1 MSSSESIFDKVMNF
15 SAEEKVG
22 TVKLKPSER
31 LLKDIKS
38 YGFDLTQLEPVLK
51 TKGHQLIVSCAGS
64 GKTTALTFK
73 TIYDLKSGRS
83 TVLKNMNGNNI
94 RVPDKIWVSTFL
106 KSGAEELKTS
116 YRKWCNRLHCADMSQ
131 AIQFCTLHAEFKRA
145 LNALG
150 LKTDIIS
157 DIDNKNLLKKVLKTY
172 GIRSVRGT
180 ALNDDEVSSL
190 IGALTRTRNRLD
202 DSRYLSDIYDELG
215 LVDSVID
222 CILKDWK
229 SQRIIKDK
237 VDFED
242 LQEIL
247 YDYCYNK
254 ADGDVIKFLSER
266 FNYIYIDEFQD
277 TSQIQYAVLK
287 AYCFQAKQVVAIG
300 DDDQTIYS
308 WRGSDNSIITEK
320 FLEDFNPVKND
331 LSVNFRCPNIVL
343 SAIKPSIEKNKSR
356 FEKTLCSANDG
367 GIVRLVEASGYKQMA
382 LTLGDLVY
390 EDVRAGRSVAI
401 LTRVNS
407 DGLLP
412 AIFFDKMG
420 MFSYSVSGKNMTL
433 DCYIGKLVMSLIH
446 LFTDSFSDYVKRALS
461 YLTWDSY
468 GISKLLDVCRNNG
481 TDIWN
486 IPEEDLRYS
495 CYEISDR
502 LISWR
507 EFRKANGDIPTMKFV
522 LQDYRYSVFINDTQ
536 FNDVVKSVLVSIES
550 LLDYYSYDS
559 AEDFLSEL
567 ESINDRLRARVKLS
581 NAKVR
586 IATVHE
592 FKGKEADSVYI
603 WNDSEDVFPYFKS
616 CNNASELEE
625 ERRIHYIACTRA
637 KSISTLLYKKGKEG
651 MFVKEMDLS
660 NAKKVVKETSGVL
673 KKTMEKNLE
682 EDSALRDFENSVSID
697 TGEVYDDL
705 EVEVEE

>member
-1 MSSSESIFDKVMNF
+1 M
-15 SAEEKVG
+15 
-22 TVKLKPSER
+22 
-31 LLKDIKS
+31 
-38 YGFDLTQLEPVLK
+38 
-51 TKGHQLIVSCAGS
+51 
-64 GKTTALTFK
+64 
-73 TIYDLKSGRS
+73 
-83 TVLKNMNGNNI
+83 
-94 RVPDKIWVSTFL
+94 
-106 KSGAEELKTS
+106 
-116 YRKWCNRLHCADMSQ
+116 
-131 AIQFCTLHAEFKRA
+131 
-145 LNALG
+145 
-150 LKTDIIS
+150 
-157 DIDNKNLLKKVLKTY
+157 
-172 GIRSVRGT
+172 
-180 ALNDDEVSSL
+180 
-190 IGALTRTRNRLD
+190 
-202 DSRYLSDIYDELG
+202 
-215 LVDSVID
+215 DSVID

-254 ADGDVIKFLSER
+254 ADGNVIKFLSER

-390 EDVRAGRSVAI
+390 EDVKAGRSVAI

>member
-1 MSSSESIFDKVMNF
+1 MSSDIFDKVMNF
-15 SAEEKVG
+15 SSSDNVDTK
-22 TVKLKPSER
+22 VKLKPSER
-31 LLKDIKS
+31 LLEDMRG

-64 GKTTALTFK
+64 GKTTAMTFK
-73 TIYDLKSGRS
+73 VIYDLKTGRS
-83 TVLKNMNGNNI
+83 TVLRNLNGNNI
-94 RVPDKIWVSTFL
+94 RITDKIWVSTFL
-106 KSGAEELKTS
+106 KSGSEELKNS

-131 AIQFCTLHAEFKRA
+131 SIQFCTLHAEFKRA

-150 LKTDIIS
+150 MHTDIIS
-157 DIDNKNLLKKVLKTY
+157 DTENKTLLKKVLKTY
-172 GIRSVRGT
+172 GIRSPRGT
-180 ALNDDEVSSL
+180 ALNDDEVSAIL
-190 IGALTRTRNRLD
+190 GALICTRNRLD
-202 DSRYLSDIYDELG
+202 EKRYSSDIYDELG
-215 LVDSVID
+215 LVSSVID
-222 CILKDWK
+222 CILRDWK
-229 SQRIIKDK
+229 AQRVIKNM

-254 ADGDVIKFLSER
+254 KDNAIIEFLSQR
-266 FNYIYIDEFQD
+266 YNYIYIDEFQD

-320 FLEDFNPVKND
+320 FLADFKPVKND
-331 LSVNFRCPNIVL
+331 LSVNFRCPNNIL
-343 SAIKPSIEKNKSR
+343 SAIKPSIEKNTLR
-356 FEKTLCSANDG
+356 FEKTLCSAKDG
-367 GIVRLVEASGYKQMA
+367 GMVRIVEAPEYKQMA

-390 EDVRAGRSVAI
+390 EDVKAGRSVAI

-412 AIFFDKMG
+412 AIFFDKMN

-433 DCYIGKLVMSLIH
+433 DCYIGRLVMSIIH
-446 LFTDSFSDYVKRALS
+446 LFTDSYSSEVRKALS

-468 GISKLLDVCRNNG
+468 GITHLLEICRNNG
-481 TDIWN
+481 TDIWG
-486 IPEEDLRYS
+486 ISEEDLVYS
-495 CYEISDR
+495 CPEISEK

-507 EFRKANGDIPTMKFV
+507 DFRKSNGDIPTVKFV
-522 LQDYRYSVFINDTQ
+522 LQDYRYSVFVNDTQ
-536 FNDVVKSVLVSIES
+536 FNDVVRSVLLSVES

-567 ESINDRLRARVKLS
+567 ENINDRLKARVKLS

-592 FKGKEADSVYI
+592 FKGKEADSVYV

-616 CNNASELEE
+616 CNSIEEIEE
-625 ERRIHYIACTRA
+625 ERRVHYIACTRA
-637 KSISTLLYKKGKEG
+637 RNISTLLYKKGKEG

-660 NAKKVVKETSGVL
+660 NAQKVVKETSGVL
-673 KKTMEKNLE
+673 KKTIKKNLK
-682 EDSALRDFENSVSID
+682 EDSALRDFENSVSVD
-697 TGEVYDDL
+697 TGEVSDDL
-705 EVEVEE
+705 EFEVEE

>member
-1 MSSSESIFDKVMNF
+1 MSNDIFDKVMNF
-15 SAEEKVG
+15 SSSDNVDTK
-22 TVKLKPSER
+22 VKLKPSER
-31 LLKDIKS
+31 LLEEMKG

-64 GKTTALTFK
+64 GKTTAMTFK
-73 TIYDLKSGRS
+73 VIYDLKTGRS
-83 TVLKNMNGNNI
+83 TVLRNLNGNNI
-94 RVPDKIWVSTFL
+94 RITDKIWVSTFL

-131 AIQFCTLHAEFKRA
+131 SIQFCTLHAEFKRA

-150 LKTDIIS
+150 MHTDIIS
-157 DIDNKNLLKKVLKTY
+157 DTENKTLLKKVLKTY
-172 GIRSVRGT
+172 GIRSPRGT
-180 ALNDDEVSSL
+180 ALNDDEVSAIL
-190 IGALTRTRNRLD
+190 GALICTRNRLD
-202 DSRYLSDIYDELG
+202 EKRYTSDIYDELG
-215 LVDSVID
+215 LVSSVID
-222 CILKDWK
+222 CILRDWK
-229 SQRIIKDK
+229 AQRVIKNM

-254 ADGDVIKFLSER
+254 ADNAIIEFLSQR
-266 FNYIYIDEFQD
+266 YNYIYIDEFQD

-320 FLEDFNPVKND
+320 FLADFKPAKND
-331 LSVNFRCPNIVL
+331 LSVNFRCPNNIL
-343 SAIKPSIEKNKSR
+343 SAIKPSIEKNTLR
-356 FEKTLCSANDG
+356 FEKTLCSAKDG
-367 GIVRLVEASGYKQMA
+367 GVVRIVEAPEYKQMA
-382 LTLGDLVY
+382 LSLGDLVY
-390 EDVRAGRSVAI
+390 EDIKAGRSVAI

-412 AIFFDKMG
+412 AIFFDKMN

-433 DCYIGKLVMSLIH
+433 DCYIGRLVMSIIH
-446 LFTDSFSDYVKRALS
+446 LFTDSYSSEVRKALS

-468 GISKLLDVCRNNG
+468 GITHLLEICRNNG
-481 TDIWN
+481 TDIWG
-486 IPEEDLRYS
+486 ISEEDLVYS
-495 CYEISDR
+495 CPEISEK

-507 EFRKANGDIPTMKFV
+507 DFRKSNGDIPTVKLV
-522 LQDYRYSVFINDTQ
+522 LQDYRYSVFVNDTQ
-536 FNDVVKSVLVSIES
+536 FNDVVRSVLLSVES

-581 NAKVR
+581 NVKVR

-592 FKGKEADSVYI
+592 FKGKEADSVYV

-616 CNNASELEE
+616 CNSMEEIEE
-625 ERRIHYIACTRA
+625 ERRVHYIACTRA
-637 KSISTLLYKKGKEG
+637 KGISTLLYKRGKAG

-660 NAKKVVKETSGVL
+660 NAQKVVKETSGVL
-673 KKTMEKNLE
+673 KKTMKKNLE
-682 EDSALRDFENSVSID
+682 EDSALRDFENSVSVD
-697 TGEVYDDL
+697 TGEVSDDL
-705 EVEVEE
+705 EFEVE

>member
-1 MSSSESIFDKVMNF
+1 MSNDIFDKVMNF
-15 SAEEKVG
+15 SSSNNIDTK
-22 TVKLKPSER
+22 VKLKPSER
-31 LLKDIKS
+31 LLEEMKW

-64 GKTTALTFK
+64 GKTTAMTFK
-73 TIYDLKSGRS
+73 VIYDLKTGRS
-83 TVLKNMNGNNI
+83 TVLRNLNGNNI
-94 RVPDKIWVSTFL
+94 RITDKIWVSTFL
-106 KSGAEELKTS
+106 KSGSEELKNS

-131 AIQFCTLHAEFKRA
+131 SIQFCTLHAEFKRA

-150 LKTDIIS
+150 MHTDIIS
-157 DIDNKNLLKKVLKTY
+157 DTENKTLLKKVLKTY
-172 GIRSVRGT
+172 GIRSPRGT
-180 ALNDDEVSSL
+180 ALNDDEVSAIL
-190 IGALTRTRNRLD
+190 GALICTRNRLD
-202 DSRYLSDIYDELG
+202 EKRYSSDIYDELG
-215 LVDSVID
+215 LVSSVID
-222 CILKDWK
+222 CILRDWK
-229 SQRIIKDK
+229 AQRVIKNM

-254 ADGDVIKFLSER
+254 ADNAIIEFLSQR
-266 FNYIYIDEFQD
+266 YNYIYIDEFQD

-320 FLEDFNPVKND
+320 FLADFKPAKND
-331 LSVNFRCPNIVL
+331 LSVNFRCPNNIL
-343 SAIKPSIEKNKSR
+343 SAIKPSIEKNTLR
-356 FEKTLCSANDG
+356 FEKTLCSAKDG
-367 GIVRLVEASGYKQMA
+367 GVVRIVEAPEYKQMA

-390 EDVRAGRSVAI
+390 EDIKAGRSVAI

-412 AIFFDKMG
+412 AIFFDKMN

-433 DCYIGKLVMSLIH
+433 DCYIGRLVMSIIH
-446 LFTDSFSDYVKRALS
+446 LFTDSYSSEVRKALS

-468 GISKLLDVCRNNG
+468 GITHLLEICRNNG
-481 TDIWN
+481 TDIWG
-486 IPEEDLRYS
+486 ISEEDLVYS
-495 CYEISDR
+495 CPEISEK

-507 EFRKANGDIPTMKFV
+507 DFRKSNGDIPTVKLV
-522 LQDYRYSVFINDTQ
+522 LQDYRYSVFVNDTQ
-536 FNDVVKSVLVSIES
+536 FNDVVRSVLLSVES

-567 ESINDRLRARVKLS
+567 ENINDRLKARVKLS

-592 FKGKEADSVYI
+592 FKGKEADSVYV

-616 CNNASELEE
+616 CNSMEEIEE
-625 ERRIHYIACTRA
+625 ERRVHYIACTRA
-637 KSISTLLYKKGKEG
+637 KGISTLLYKRGKAG

-660 NAKKVVKETSGVL
+660 NAQKVVKETSGVL
-673 KKTMEKNLE
+673 KKTMKKNLE
-682 EDSALRDFENSVSID
+682 EDSALRDFENSVSVD
-697 TGEVYDDL
+697 TGEVSDDL
-705 EVEVEE
+705 EFEVE

>member
-1 MSSSESIFDKVMNF
+1 MSSDIFDKVMNF
-15 SAEEKVG
+15 SSSDNADTK
-22 TVKLKPSER
+22 VKLKPSER
-31 LLKDIKS
+31 LLEEIKG

-64 GKTTALTFK
+64 GKTTAMTFK
-73 TIYDLKSGRS
+73 VIYDLKTGRS
-83 TVLKNMNGNNI
+83 TVLRNLNGNNI
-94 RVPDKIWVSTFL
+94 RITDKIWVSTFL
-106 KSGAEELKTS
+106 KSGSEELKNS

-131 AIQFCTLHAEFKRA
+131 SIQFCTLHAEFKRA

-150 LKTDIIS
+150 MHTDIIS
-157 DIDNKNLLKKVLKTY
+157 DTENKNLLKKVLKTY
-172 GIRSVRGT
+172 GIRSPRGT
-180 ALNDDEVSSL
+180 ALNDDEVSAIL
-190 IGALTRTRNRLD
+190 GALICTRNRLD
-202 DSRYLSDIYDELG
+202 EKRYSSDIYDELG
-215 LVDSVID
+215 LVSSVID
-222 CILKDWK
+222 CILRDWK
-229 SQRIIKDK
+229 AQRVIKNM

-254 ADGDVIKFLSER
+254 ADNAIIEFLSQR
-266 FNYIYIDEFQD
+266 YNYIYIDEFQD

-320 FLEDFNPVKND
+320 FLADFKPAKND
-331 LSVNFRCPNIVL
+331 LSVNFRCPNNIL
-343 SAIKPSIEKNKSR
+343 SAIKPSIEKNTLR
-356 FEKTLCSANDG
+356 FEKTLCSAKDG
-367 GIVRLVEASGYKQMA
+367 GMVRIVEAPEYKQMA

-390 EDVRAGRSVAI
+390 EDIKAGRSVAI

-412 AIFFDKMG
+412 AIFFDKMN

-433 DCYIGKLVMSLIH
+433 DCYIGRLVMSIIH
-446 LFTDSFSDYVKRALS
+446 LFTDSYSSEVRKALS

-468 GISKLLDVCRNNG
+468 GITHLLEICRNNG
-481 TDIWN
+481 TDIWG
-486 IPEEDLRYS
+486 ISEEDLVYS
-495 CYEISDR
+495 CPEISEK

-507 EFRKANGDIPTMKFV
+507 DFRKSNGDILTVKFV
-522 LQDYRYSVFINDTQ
+522 LQDYRYSVFVNDTQ
-536 FNDVVKSVLVSIES
+536 FNDVVRSVLLSVES

-581 NAKVR
+581 NANVR

-592 FKGKEADSVYI
+592 FKGKEADSVYV
-603 WNDSEDVFPYFKS
+603 WNDSEDVFPFFKS
-616 CNNASELEE
+616 CNSKEEIEE
-625 ERRIHYIACTRA
+625 ERRVHYIACTRA
-637 KSISTLLYKKGKEG
+637 KSISTILYKKGKEG
-651 MFVKEMDLS
+651 KFVKEMDLS

-682 EDSALRDFENSVSID
+682 EDSALRGFENSVSID

-705 EVEVEE
+705 EVDVEE

>member
-1 MSSSESIFDKVMNF
+1 MNF
-15 SAEEKVG
+15 SAEEKVD

-83 TVLKNMNGNNI
+83 TVLRNMNGNNI

-229 SQRIIKDK
+229 AQRIIKDK

-254 ADGDVIKFLSER
+254 VDENVIKFLSER

-287 AYCFQAKQVVAIG
+287 AYCFQAKQVIAIG

-343 SAIKPSIEKNKSR
+343 SAIKPSIEKNKFR
-356 FEKTLCSANDG
+356 FEKTLCSANEG

-390 EDVRAGRSVAI
+390 EDIKAGRSVAI

-433 DCYIGKLVMSLIH
+433 DCYIGKLAMSLIH

-461 YLTWDSY
+461 LLTWDSY
-468 GISKLLDVCRNNG
+468 GITKLLDVCRNNG
-481 TDIWN
+481 TDIWT

-507 EFRKANGDIPTMKFV
+507 EFRKVNGDVPTLKFV
-522 LQDYRYSVFINDTQ
+522 LQDYRYSVFTNDTQ
-536 FNDVVKSVLVSIES
+536 FNDVIKSVLVSIES
-550 LLDYYSYDS
+550 LLDYYSYGS

-567 ESINDRLRARVKLS
+567 ENINDRLKARVKLS

-637 KSISTLLYKKGKEG
+637 KAISTILYKKGKEG

-705 EVEVEE
+705 EVEAEE

>member
-1 MSSSESIFDKVMNF
+1 MNF
-15 SAEEKVG
+15 SAEEKVD

-83 TVLKNMNGNNI
+83 TVLRNMNGNNI

-229 SQRIIKDK
+229 AQRIIKDK

-254 ADGDVIKFLSER
+254 VDENVIKFLSER

-287 AYCFQAKQVVAIG
+287 AYCFQAKQVIAIG

-343 SAIKPSIEKNKSR
+343 SAIKPSIEKNKFR
-356 FEKTLCSANDG
+356 FEKTLCSANEG

-390 EDVRAGRSVAI
+390 EDIKAGRSVAI

-433 DCYIGKLVMSLIH
+433 DCYIGKLAMSLIH

-461 YLTWDSY
+461 LLTWDSY
-468 GISKLLDVCRNNG
+468 GITKLLDVCRNNG
-481 TDIWN
+481 TDIWT

-507 EFRKANGDIPTMKFV
+507 EFRKVNGDVPTLKFV
-522 LQDYRYSVFINDTQ
+522 LQDYRYSVFTNDTQ

-567 ESINDRLRARVKLS
+567 ENINDRLKARVKLS

-637 KSISTLLYKKGKEG
+637 KVISTILYKKGKEG

-705 EVEVEE
+705 EVEAEE

>member
-15 SAEEKVG
+15 SAEENVG

-356 FEKTLCSANDG
+356 FEKTLYSANDG

-390 EDVRAGRSVAI
+390 EDVKAGRSVAI

-651 MFVKEMDLS
+651 KFVKEMDLS

-705 EVEVEE
+705 DVEVEE

>member
-1 MSSSESIFDKVMNF
+1 MSSDIFDKVMNF
-15 SAEEKVG
+15 SSSDNADTK
-22 TVKLKPSER
+22 VKLKPSER
-31 LLKDIKS
+31 LLEEIRG

-64 GKTTALTFK
+64 GKTTAMTFK
-73 TIYDLKSGRS
+73 VIYDLKTGRS
-83 TVLKNMNGNNI
+83 TVLRNLNGNNI
-94 RVPDKIWVSTFL
+94 RVTDKIWVSTFL
-106 KSGAEELKTS
+106 KSGSEELKNS

-131 AIQFCTLHAEFKRA
+131 SIQFCTLHAEFKRA

-150 LKTDIIS
+150 MHTDIIS
-157 DIDNKNLLKKVLKTY
+157 DTENKTLLKKVLKTY
-172 GIRSVRGT
+172 GIRSPRGT
-180 ALNDDEVSSL
+180 ALNDDEVSAIL
-190 IGALTRTRNRLD
+190 GALICTRNRLD
-202 DSRYLSDIYDELG
+202 EKRYSSDIYDELG
-215 LVDSVID
+215 LVSSVID
-222 CILKDWK
+222 CILRDWK
-229 SQRIIKDK
+229 AQRVIKNM

-254 ADGDVIKFLSER
+254 ADNAIIKFLSQR
-266 FNYIYIDEFQD
+266 YNYIYIDEFQD

-320 FLEDFNPVKND
+320 FLADFKPAKND
-331 LSVNFRCPNIVL
+331 LSVNFRCPNNIL
-343 SAIKPSIEKNKSR
+343 SAIKPSIEKNTLR
-356 FEKTLCSANDG
+356 FEKTLCSAKDG
-367 GIVRLVEASGYKQMA
+367 GTVRIVEAPEYKQMA

-390 EDVRAGRSVAI
+390 EDIKAGRSVAI

-412 AIFFDKMG
+412 AIFFDKMN

-433 DCYIGKLVMSLIH
+433 DCYIGRLVMSIIH
-446 LFTDSFSDYVKRALS
+446 LFTDSYSSEVRKALS

-468 GISKLLDVCRNNG
+468 GITHLLEICRNNG
-481 TDIWN
+481 TDIWG
-486 IPEEDLRYS
+486 ISEEDLVYS
-495 CYEISDR
+495 CPEISEKI
-502 LISWR
+502 ISWR
-507 EFRKANGDIPTMKFV
+507 DFRKSNGDIPTVKLV
-522 LQDYRYSVFINDTQ
+522 LQDYRYSVFVNDTQ
-536 FNDVVKSVLVSIES
+536 FNDVVRSVLLSVES

-592 FKGKEADSVYI
+592 FKGKEADSVYV
-603 WNDSEDVFPYFKS
+603 WNDSEDVFPFFKS
-616 CNNASELEE
+616 CNSKEEIEE
-625 ERRIHYIACTRA
+625 ERRVHYIACTRA
-637 KSISTLLYKKGKEG
+637 RSISTILYKKGKEG

-660 NAKKVVKETSGVL
+660 NAQKVVKETSGVL
-673 KKTMEKNLE
+673 KKTMKKNLE
-682 EDSALRDFENSVSID
+682 EDSALRDFENSVSVD
-697 TGEVYDDL
+697 TCEVYDDL
-705 EVEVEE
+705 EVEVGE

>member
-1 MSSSESIFDKVMNF
+1 MNF
-15 SAEEKVG
+15 SAEEKVD

-83 TVLKNMNGNNI
+83 TVLRNMNGNNI

-229 SQRIIKDK
+229 AQRIIKDK

-254 ADGDVIKFLSER
+254 VDENVIKFLSER

-287 AYCFQAKQVVAIG
+287 AYCFQAKQVIAIG

-343 SAIKPSIEKNKSR
+343 SAIKPSIEKNKFR
-356 FEKTLCSANDG
+356 FEKTLCSANEG

-390 EDVRAGRSVAI
+390 EDIKAGRSVAI

-433 DCYIGKLVMSLIH
+433 DCYIGKLAMSLIH

-461 YLTWDSY
+461 LLTWDSY
-468 GISKLLDVCRNNG
+468 GITKLLDVCRNNG
-481 TDIWN
+481 TDIWT

-507 EFRKANGDIPTMKFV
+507 EFRKVNGDVPTLKFV
-522 LQDYRYSVFINDTQ
+522 LQDYRYSVFTNDTQ

-550 LLDYYSYDS
+550 LLDYYSYGS

-567 ESINDRLRARVKLS
+567 ENINDRLKARVKLS

-637 KSISTLLYKKGKEG
+637 KAISTILYKKGKEG

-705 EVEVEE
+705 EVEAEE

>member
-15 SAEEKVG
+15 SAEENVG

-254 ADGDVIKFLSER
+254 ADGDVIKFLSGR

-356 FEKTLCSANDG
+356 FEKTLCSVNDG

-390 EDVRAGRSVAI
+390 EDVKAGRSVAI

-651 MFVKEMDLS
+651 KFVKEMDLS